1 MVLPAS
7 PASLDLL
14 ANNFVPVLAIG
25 SNGSPQQ
32 LARKFPAS
40 RFPDGVLIPVVRAV
54 LEDFD
59 VVYAPLLAAY
69 GAVAGETPLF
79 LPWIGLIFQ

>member
-1 MVLPAS
+1 MLQDLHAS
-7 PASLDLL
+7 PELL
-14 ANNFVPVLAIG
+14 STNFVPVLAVG

-40 RFPDGVLIPVVRAV
+40 KFPAGVLVPVVRAV

-59 VVYAPLLAAY
+59 VVYAPLFAAY
-69 GAVAGETPLF
+69 GSCAGAL
-79 LPWIGLIFQ
+79 LLSCA